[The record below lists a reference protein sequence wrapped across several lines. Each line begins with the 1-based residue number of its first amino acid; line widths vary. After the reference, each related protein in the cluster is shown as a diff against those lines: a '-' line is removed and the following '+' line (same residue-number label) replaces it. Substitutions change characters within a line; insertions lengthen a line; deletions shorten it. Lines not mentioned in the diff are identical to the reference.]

1 MRRAAKVDAN
11 QQAIVERLRECSVKV
26 WILGRPLDLLVCC
39 RGITSLVEIKNPD
52 GKDEFTKEQVEF
64 IAEWPGT
71 IHVVRSP
78 DEAVRAVLGE
88 EVMA

>member
-11 QQAIVERLRECSVKV
+11 QEEIVKRLRECSVTVEIIGK
-26 WILGRPLDLLVCC
+26 PLDLLVCC
-39 RGITSLVEIKNPD
+39 RGVTSLMEIKNAD
-52 GKDEFTKEQVEF
+52 GKDALTKDQVNF
-64 IAEWPGT
+64 LSRWPGVVH
-71 IHVVRSP
+71 IVRSP